1 MIPLIFILIYILS
14 AIGLLIGIY
23 IIDTNCKTIGNVLDE
38 SEPFM
43 YIPFVNTITII
54 AVVILGIIYA
64 IIKTLKLDKLWDKIR
79 NIKLR

>member
-1 MIPLIFILIYILS
+1 MILLIFILIYILS
-14 AIGLLIGIY
+14 VIGLLIGIY

-43 YIPFVNTITII
+43 YIPYINTIALIVLI
-54 AVVILGIIYA
+54 SGIIFHLLNK
-64 IIKTLKLDKLWDKIR
+64 ITKLNKLWNKIR

>member
-14 AIGLLIGIY
+14 VIGLLIGIY

-43 YIPFVNTITII
+43 YIPYINTIALIVLI
-54 AVVILGIIYA
+54 SGIIFHLLNK
-64 IIKTLKLDKLWDKIR
+64 IIKLNKLWNKIR

>member
-1 MIPLIFILIYILS
+1 MILLIFILIYIVS
-14 AIGLLIGIY
+14 VIGLLISIY
-23 IIDTNCKTIGNVLDE
+23 IIDTDCKTIGNVLDE

-54 AVVILGIIYA
+54 AGIIT
-64 IIKTLKLDKLWDKIR
+64 IIILVLINSLKLNKLLDKIR